1 MRHVVTFEEIWY
13 TGERTVMSLMNFQ
26 SSVSRML
33 LHWGFNRSGNRR
45 CSAKKPI
52 LAAVLFALLFY
63 ALVAAGFPIAAW
75 AADTNVSDQPR
86 DPSLSV
92 SATGV
97 YQFPTNLDSGG
108 KMKVMNYQF
117 SAGLR
122 KQLSKDLGLRLGL
135 TYALDDYHFSG
146 HMAFPGRT
154 YWDQVHRLGG
164 AVALQY
170 DFTDR
175 WDITIAPSVEFSGES
190 GARIGKS
197 LIYGGYIA
205 TSYDFDPTLT
215 LGVGVGTYFGIEKTS
230 VFPYIVVNWK
240 ITDRLKLTNPFTTSP
255 AGPAGLEL
263 SYKLDPKWEVGV
275 GGAYRSSRFR
285 LDEDFPAWNGVG
297 EYRRIPIFARLSY
310 KACPSFTID
319 LYGGAS
325 FMNKVWQYD
334 QNGNELSAT
343 KADAAPLIGLTLKAS
358 F

>member
-1 MRHVVTFEEIWY
+1 MRLMNRHLHVVVLVALQVLF
-13 TGERTVMSLMNFQ
+13 
-26 SSVSRML
+26 
-33 LHWGFNRSGNRR
+33 RR
-45 CSAKKPI
+45 CRCACCSAVYSP
-52 LAAVLFALLFY
+52 LLVVLCFFLSSLFFVAVSPAF
-63 ALVAAGFPIAAW
+63 VR
-75 AADTNVSDQPR
+75 ADESNASVLPR
-86 DPSLSV
+86 DPSFSV

-122 KQLSKDLGLRLGL
+122 KQLAKDLGLRLGL
-135 TYALDDYHFSG
+135 TYALDDYQFSG
-146 HMAFPGRT
+146 YMAFPGRT

-164 AVALQY
+164 SIALQY
-170 DFTDR
+170 DLTDR

-190 GARIGKS
+190 GAKIGNS

-263 SYKLDPKWEVGV
+263 SYKVDPKWEVGV

-285 LDEDFPAWNGVG
+285 LDEDFPTWNGVG
-297 EYRRIPIFARLSY
+297 EYRRIPVFARLSY

-343 KADAAPLIGLTLKAS
+343 KADAAPLLGLTLKAS